1 MASRPLATRCL
12 DLATYAAVR
21 VLICVIQALPR
32 ATCER
37 GARRLSSFLANRLRI
52 RRQVVRDNLR
62 TAFPEFD
69 AETRRET
76 ARKMWEHL
84 LLMVVELA
92 HANRVITRP
101 TWRHYLHIHG
111 MEDFVRLL
119 WLDRPKVVLSG
130 HFGNFELAAYL
141 FGLFGFRVFSVA
153 RELDNPLLDR
163 FVTEF
168 RESRG
173 QRILPK
179 KGSAPDVALVLD
191 ENGAIG
197 LLGDQ
202 AAGPKGCW
210 VDFFGRPASVHKA
223 IGVFALSSSAPVLVC
238 SATRRG
244 GLFDYDLRLE
254 GVADPASGS
263 PETADLR
270 TLSQWYTS
278 LLEQAIRRAPGQYWW
293 VHRRWRGEPK
303 AATVIRPA
311 A

>member
-1 MASRPLATRCL
+1 LASRPLATRCL

-84 LLMVVELA
+84 LLMVVEIA
-92 HANRVITRP
+92 HANRVITRT

-173 QRILPK
+173 QRILP
-179 KGSAPDVALVLD
+179 S
-191 ENGAIG
+191 
-197 LLGDQ
+197 
-202 AAGPKGCW
+202 
-210 VDFFGRPASVHKA
+210 
-223 IGVFALSSSAPVLVC
+223 VC
-238 SATRRG
+238 SATRRPGRRAAGSISSDARRASTRRSASSRFRRRRPCSSARQPGAAGCSTTTCGWRAWPTQPAEARRPPTCGRCPSGTRVCSSRRSAVHPGSTG
-244 GLFDYDLRLE
+244 GC
-254 GVADPASGS
+254 
-263 PETADLR
+263 TADGEE
-270 TLSQWYTS
+270 SQKR
-278 LLEQAIRRAPGQYWW
+278 LQ
-293 VHRRWRGEPK
+293 
-303 AATVIRPA
+303 
-311 A
+311 